1 MGSGQGLSR
10 RLKGTTT
17 TLLANMTSR
26 RKRMEITR
34 RFLNI
39 ILDKIVNINSC
50 LNMIIKF
57 ERRRRRAVEV
67 ITTITIMRGGS
78 KPARRR

>member
-1 MGSGQGLSR
+1 MGSGHGLSR

-17 TLLANMTSR
+17 ALVANMTSR
-26 RKRMEITR
+26 RRKSMEITR

-57 ERRRRRAVEV
+57 ERRRRW
-67 ITTITIMRGGS
+67 
-78 KPARRR
+78 KLLLLLLL